1 MMALP
6 ATTHQRNGEFGGI
19 IFRLVFLL
27 FLAALVFGIYLVRQP
42 LLRLAGSFWI
52 VDETPETSDAI
63 VILGDDNYNGDR
75 ATRAAELFRSG
86 LAPRVIA
93 SGRYLRP
100 YATVAELEEHD
111 LTNRG
116 VPSAAVVRLTHR
128 ATDTR
133 EEAVAI
139 AQLLSSRGWKR
150 VILVTSNYHTRRSR
164 YICERI
170 FPAGTVLRVVAAR
183 DSEYNP
189 EQWWLSRQGMK
200 LFFHEFVGLPEAM
213 WELRHYSVQTS
224 EPGIFDLFQKSSTV
238 LRPALVPLGFWE
250 FMAIL

>member
-1 MMALP
+1 MELRA
-6 ATTHQRNGEFGGI
+6 AVHQRNGEAGGI
-19 IFRLVFLL
+19 IFRLVFLM
-27 FLAALVFGIYLVRQP
+27 FFAALALGIYFVREP

-52 VDETPETSDAI
+52 VDETPESSDAI
-63 VILGDDNYNGDR
+63 VILGDDDYNGDR
-75 ATRAAELFRSG
+75 ANRAAELFKSG
-86 LAPRVIA
+86 LAPRVVA

-116 VPSAAVVRLTHR
+116 VPAAAVVRLTHR

-133 EEAVAI
+133 EEAAAI
-139 AQLLSSRGWKR
+139 GQLLSSHGWKR

-164 YICERI
+164 YICERL

-189 EQWWLSRQGMK
+189 EQWWLSRQGTK
-200 LFFHEFVGLPEAM
+200 LFFHEFVGLPDAM

-224 EPGIFDLFQKSSTV
+224 EPGVFDLFRKNSV
-238 LRPALVPLGFWE
+238 ALPPAFAPLGFWG
-250 FMAIL
+250 FIAIL